1 MIRQYL
7 QLLRI
12 LLDRRVTTVP
22 RRVLAQLGRQGRQRL
37 PEDIGKS
44 LASRFPGFK
53 GLAFMHRLLEGEQ
66 LTLHNGQWVI
76 NSFLPPFPGP
86 AFDRMFENLLSGRRL
101 SPVSA
106 FLAVTGECQY
116 HCWHCSYRNRPGG
129 DLETR
134 QWLKIIGELHH
145 LGASI
150 IGFTGGEPCSRGDLS
165 QLVSAASAGGA
176 TTIVFSSGS
185 GLNLPLLTELKKAG
199 LWSVCISLDHP
210 SPAGHD
216 RLRGMPGAH
225 AAACQALRQAR
236 QNGFYTMVGTVATRA
251 LVEDG
256 LLPPM
261 HALAGECG
269 ADELR
274 IVEPM
279 PCGPLAKGGENT
291 LLTPQHIAA
300 IRQFH
305 VQTNRQRLRPK
316 ICAFNQ
322 IESPELFGCG
332 AGTQHLFIDA
342 AGEVCPCDF
351 TAMSFGNAAREPLE
365 AVWSRMSG
373 AMGNPRR
380 HCFIQAHHRLLL
392 KHGGFPLPPEKSC
405 LVCAEA
411 GREPL
416 PDYFQLVAGRKE
428 QS

>member
-1 MIRQYL
+1 
-7 QLLRI
+7 
-12 LLDRRVTTVP
+12 
-22 RRVLAQLGRQGRQRL
+22 
-37 PEDIGKS
+37 
-44 LASRFPGFK
+44 
-53 GLAFMHRLLEGEQ
+53 
-66 LTLHNGQWVI
+66 
-76 NSFLPPFPGP
+76 
-86 AFDRMFENLLSGRRL
+86 MFENLLSGRRL

-129 DLETR
+129 GLETG
-134 QWLKIIGELHH
+134 QWLKIIGELHR

-150 IGFTGGEPCSRGDLS
+150 IGFTGGEPCLRADLP

-176 TTIVFSSGS
+176 AAIVFSSGS
-185 GLNLPLLTELKKAG
+185 GLNLPLLRELKKAG
-199 LWSVCISLDHP
+199 LWSVCVSLDHP

-225 AAACQALRQAR
+225 AAACQALRLAR
-236 QNGFYTMVGTVATRA
+236 ESGFYTMVGTVATRA

-256 LLPPM
+256 LLPAM
-261 HALAGECG
+261 HGLARECG

-274 IVEPM
+274 LVEPM
-279 PCGPLAKGGENT
+279 PCGLLARGEDC
-291 LLTPQHIAA
+291 LLEPGHVGA
-300 IRQFH
+300 IRRFH
-305 VQTNRQRLRPK
+305 VETNRKRLRPK
-316 ICAFNQ
+316 VCAFNQ

-332 AGTQHLFIDA
+332 AGTQHLFMDA
-342 AGEVCPCDF
+342 TGEVCPCDF
-351 TAMSFGNAAREPLE
+351 TAMSFGNAVREPLA

-392 KHGGFPLPPEKSC
+392 KHGGFPLTPDQSC

-416 PDYFQLVAGRKE
+416 PDYFQFVTGGKE
-428 QS
+428 ST